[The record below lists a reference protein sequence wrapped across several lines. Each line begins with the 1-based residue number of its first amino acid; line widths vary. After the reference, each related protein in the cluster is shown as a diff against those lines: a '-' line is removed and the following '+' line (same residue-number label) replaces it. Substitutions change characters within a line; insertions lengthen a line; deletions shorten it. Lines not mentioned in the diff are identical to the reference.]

1 MNFHSVL
8 FPGGGKKGEGLGEK
22 IMIKWND
29 VVHNLHANY
38 HAVTAGELYHVAMH
52 KHCALLTPQIRQ
64 PMVLDFKAFQ
74 SVLSRI
80 RP

>member
-1 MNFHSVL
+1 MLVE
-8 FPGGGKKGEGLGEK
+8 GGEVGEK
-22 IMIKWND
+22 IMIRWND

-52 KHCALLTPQIRQ
+52 KYCALLTPQIRLQ
-64 PMVLDFKAFQ
+64 AVRDFKAFQ
-74 SVLSRI
+74 PVLSRI